1 MAQISALSYII
12 PLSGNASDKT
22 SFREAVLRH
31 AGQLQNAG
39 VEVLVTDSAG
49 YNQDTLQTLNQTD
62 VTWVMG
68 LPATLMQ
75 AKKLLDGSVVSDF
88 SSLVEGMECSR
99 VDTVYAGVKQRWLV
113 IRSDP
118 KSPSLAARER
128 ARGSAERQLLKR
140 SEEERKR
147 FDRLRTQEFSCEAD
161 ARAALLAYQA
171 SCRVLDLIDPKVR
184 ARKHYPKAGRP
195 AREAIPERV
204 SYQIEGS
211 VAAST
216 KSFEEQLERASRFIV
231 ATNDTSGERL
241 SDVGVLQ
248 AYKGRWSGASGS

>member
-1 MAQISALSYII
+1 M
-12 PLSGNASDKT
+12 
-22 SFREAVLRH
+22 
-31 AGQLQNAG
+31 
-39 VEVLVTDSAG
+39 
-49 YNQDTLQTLNQTD
+49 
-62 VTWVMG
+62 
-68 LPATLMQ
+68 
-75 AKKLLDGSVVSDF
+75 
-88 SSLVEGMECSR
+88 
-99 VDTVYAGVKQRWLV
+99 DTVYAGIKQRWLV

-118 KSPSLAARER
+118 KSRSLAARER
-128 ARGSAERQLLKR
+128 ARGSVERQLLKG

-171 SCRVLDLIDPKVR
+171 SCRVLDLIDPKLR

-195 AREAIPERV
+195 ARKAVPERV
-204 SYQIEGS
+204 GYRIEGS

-231 ATNDTSGERL
+231 ASNDTTGERL

-248 AYKGRWSGASGS
+248 AYKGRWSGASGC

>member
-1 MAQISALSYII
+1 M
-12 PLSGNASDKT
+12 
-22 SFREAVLRH
+22 
-31 AGQLQNAG
+31 G
-39 VEVLVTDSAG
+39 V
-49 YNQDTLQTLNQTD
+49 
-62 VTWVMG
+62 
-68 LPATLMQ
+68 PATLTQ
-75 AKKLLDGSVVSDF
+75 AKKLLDGLVVSDF
-88 SSLVEGMECSR
+88 STLAEGMECSR

-113 IRSDP
+113 IRSE
-118 KSPSLAARER
+118 AARER

-161 ARAALLAYQA
+161 ARAALLTYQA
-171 SCRVLDLIDPKVR
+171 SCQVLDLIDPKLR

-195 AREAIPERV
+195 ARKAVPERV
-204 SYQIEGS
+204 GYQIEGS

-231 ATNDTSGERL
+231 ATNDTTGERL

>member
-1 MAQISALSYII
+1 M
-12 PLSGNASDKT
+12 
-22 SFREAVLRH
+22 
-31 AGQLQNAG
+31 G
-39 VEVLVTDSAG
+39 V
-49 YNQDTLQTLNQTD
+49 
-62 VTWVMG
+62 
-68 LPATLMQ
+68 PATLTQ
-75 AKKLLDGSVVSDF
+75 AKKLLDGLVVSDF
-88 SSLVEGMECSR
+88 STLAEGMECSR

-118 KSPSLAARER
+118 KLQRSRSCPSLAARER

-195 AREAIPERV
+195 ARKAVPERV
-204 SYQIEGS
+204 GYRIEGS

-231 ATNDTSGERL
+231 ATNDTTGERL
-241 SDVGVLQ
+241 SDVDPKSPVSVLQ